1 MFTCSH
7 SHVFTCSHSHVFTFT
22 SLYFVVFCS
31 TVCMCLV
38 VYLRL
43 LSIYISVVC
52 ASGLTVDTCLFEF
65 ASVYLCVL

>member
-1 MFTCSH
+1 MCVCRSGWCLLVAIAMCLHLLLFIL
-7 SHVFTCSHSHVFTFT
+7 
-22 SLYFVVFCS
+22 LYFVAQS
-31 TVCMCLV
+31 MCLV